1 MRRALGKG
9 LSQLIAEEVEAT
21 PNEAALTDII
31 PNRGQPRTIFEDGP
45 LQDLAASI
53 KVYGILQ
60 PLAVRPTADGKYELI
75 AGERRFRAAKMA
87 GLKSVPIVVRAA
99 NNSESL
105 ELALVENI
113 QREDISPMEC
123 ARAYRRLIDEFGMTQ
138 EKVADKV
145 GKARA
150 SVANSVRLLKLP
162 LRIQKGLEDSMIT
175 EGHAR
180 ALLGL
185 SSEAQMLAVYDQIV
199 SRGLTVRDVEKAT
212 QDKGAKAPKSEKP
225 SRIQKSVEDTSL
237 EEALSVH
244 FGSPVK
250 LARSETGGQLNVA
263 FYSDDDLQR
272 ILDVLGITL

>member
-21 PNEAALTDII
+21 PNEALLSDIV
-31 PNRGQPRTIFEDGP
+31 PNKRQPRTIFEDAP
-45 LQDLAASI
+45 LQELAASI
-53 KVYGILQ
+53 KLHGILQ

-75 AGERRFRAAKMA
+75 AGERRFRAAKIA
-87 GLKSVPIVVRAA
+87 GLRSVPIVVRAA
-99 NNSESL
+99 DNAQSL

-113 QREDISPMEC
+113 QREDIGPMEC
-123 ARAYRRLIDEFGMTQ
+123 ARAYRRLIDEFGLTQ
-138 EKVADKV
+138 EQVADKV

-162 LRIQKGLEDSMIT
+162 SRIQKGLEDSFIS

-185 SSEAQMLAVYDQIV
+185 SSEPQMLAVYDQIV
-199 SRGLTVRDVEKAT
+199 TRGLTVRDVEKVT
-212 QDKGAKAPKSEKP
+212 HDRGVAKAPRGEKA
-225 SRIQKSVEDTSL
+225 RVQKSVEDTSL

-244 FGSPVK
+244 FGSPAK
-250 LARSETGGQLNVA
+250 ITRNEAGGQLTVA

-272 ILDVLGITL
+272 ILDLLGITL